1 MPVPRKPLPIP
12 SWPGLIFTLGLFIIL
27 AVSPSRT
34 ASPNQPPNVLFITID
49 TLRADHLGCY
59 GYRKIETPN
68 IDRLAAEGVRF
79 TRAYTPVP
87 VTLPAHAVM
96 FTGSYPMR
104 TGMHD
109 FSGNRLSA
117 GQPTLASLLRNQG
130 YATAGIVGSA
140 VLDSR
145 FGLNQGFEF
154 YYDHFD
160 FSRLDETNLDAME
173 RRGDEVVNQSLAWL
187 RQNHRKRF
195 FLWVHLFDPHH
206 PYRPPPPYS
215 TRYKAQ
221 PYDGEIAFDDEQ
233 VGRLVE
239 FLKKNNLYD
248 QTLIVVVSDHGEG
261 LGEHGE
267 KTHGFFIYNSTLHV
281 PLIFK
286 LPLEKSIPNKEIG
299 NLVSLIDLLP
309 TVLQVAGVNIPG
321 EVQGKSLLPLM
332 QGRRGQSLESLYAES
347 YLPRIHFNWSELRSL
362 QEGHYHFIDAP
373 KPELYDLSQ
382 DPRELKN
389 LYAQR
394 RKIADDLQGRLARL
408 IKLYL
413 SASGD
418 KTAEQTGM
426 DPVLM
431 ERLKSL
437 GYAAVSGGGSPTI
450 SDRKLPDPKDRI
462 QMYELVSEAI
472 ADSQHGR
479 YEASIAKLQAALK
492 TENDSLPVRYL
503 LALNYYRQQ
512 NFTNAI
518 QELQRVVQMSPSYS
532 LAVYY
537 LGLAY
542 GKVGDWNQAIVFLKR
557 VLELDPSNFSAA
569 FNLGAAYLKV
579 GRIQESLAAFQQ
591 SVNIFPEY
599 APGYE
604 ALGEV
609 YLYQGKVDEAIG
621 ALRKAVDLNPKSVK
635 ARRTLAKALE
645 AKGLHQE
652 AQEELR
658 KAQAPPEP

>member
-1 MPVPRKPLPIP
+1 
-12 SWPGLIFTLGLFIIL
+12 
-27 AVSPSRT
+27 
-34 ASPNQPPNVLFITID
+34 
-49 TLRADHLGCY
+49 
-59 GYRKIETPN
+59 
-68 IDRLAAEGVRF
+68 
-79 TRAYTPVP
+79 
-87 VTLPAHAVM
+87 M

>member
-1 MPVPRKPLPIP
+1 MPVPRKPLPIL
-12 SWPGLIFTLGLFIIL
+12 SLPGLIFTVGLFIIL
-27 AVSPSRT
+27 AVSPSQA

-109 FSGNRLSA
+109 FSGNRLSP

-145 FGLNQGFEF
+145 FGLNQGFDF

-206 PYRPPPPYS
+206 PYRPPPPYNA
-215 TRYKAQ
+215 RYKAQ

-286 LPLEKSIPNKEIG
+286 LPVEKSFPNKEIG

-309 TVLQVAGVNIPG
+309 TVLQVAGVNIPE

-394 RKIADDLQGRLARL
+394 RKIGDDLQGRLARL

-413 SASGD
+413 PASGD

-450 SDRKLPDPKDRI
+450 SDRNLPDPKDRI

-645 AKGLHQE
+645 AKGLYQE

-658 KAQAPPEP
+658 KIQSPPRP

>member
-1 MPVPRKPLPIP
+1 M
-12 SWPGLIFTLGLFIIL
+12 FIIL

-492 TENDSLPVRYL
+492 TEKDSLPVRYL

>member
-1 MPVPRKPLPIP
+1 
-12 SWPGLIFTLGLFIIL
+12 
-27 AVSPSRT
+27 
-34 ASPNQPPNVLFITID
+34 
-49 TLRADHLGCY
+49 
-59 GYRKIETPN
+59 
-68 IDRLAAEGVRF
+68 VRF

-286 LPLEKSIPNKEIG
+286 LPLEKSIQNKEIG